1 MSSQEIQLTL
11 TADQAAA
18 GTVIGVNL
26 AGGPVNLRIPPTRN
40 GDLIRAQ
47 VAGKEVLLRIL
58 VTGTTVGATTTTPM
72 ASAAP
77 GSPGAPGSPAG
88 LSRAGCLVALG
99 TAAAIVVAFF
109 LVVDGGDDSHNT
121 AGSDNRPSAS
131 ASTSYSPA
139 PGQYSP
145 PAVPAP
151 TYMATESTPS
161 RSTAPAP
168 DPTPSAAYPVL
179 PSTEAAPT
187 PFDRGTCLNGELPDS
202 TTAQR
207 VTGVDEVP
215 CSASDAH
222 YRVIESIPFTS
233 DMDRCNT
240 NTKTEYAFSYRYTMG
255 GSVLNEY
262 VYCLVGIGSY
272 SRR

>member
-1 MSSQEIQLTL
+1 MSSQEIQLSL
-11 TADQAAA
+11 TAEQAAA
-18 GTVIGVNL
+18 GTVISVDL
-26 AGGPVNLRIPPTRN
+26 AGGPVSLRIPPTRN

-58 VTGTTVGATTTTPM
+58 VTGGTVGATTPM
-72 ASAAP
+72 AAAAFGAP
-77 GSPGAPGSPAG
+77 GSPGAPGAPATSG
-88 LSRAGCLVALG
+88 RAGCLVALG
-99 TAAAIVVAFF
+99 VAAAVAVAFF
-109 LVVDGGDDSHNT
+109 MVNTGDDGSDDKAST
-121 AGSDNRPSAS
+121 AAGSSQSPSAD
-131 ASTSYSPA
+131 
-139 PGQYSP
+139 QYSP
-145 PAVPAP
+145 SYAPAP
-151 TYMATESTPS
+151 THMATESTPS
-161 RSTAPAP
+161 QSAAPAP
-168 DPTPSAAYPVL
+168 DPTTSAPYYPVTPSA
-179 PSTEAAPT
+179 EAPT

-240 NTKTEYAFSYRYTMG
+240 NSKTEYAFSYRYTMG

>member
-11 TADQAAA
+11 TAEQAAA
-18 GTVIGVNL
+18 GVVISVTL
-26 AGGPVNLRIPPTRN
+26 ASGPVSLRIPPTRN

-58 VTGTTVGATTTTPM
+58 VTGTPVGATTTTPM
-72 ASAAP
+72 ASAAA
-77 GSPGAPGSPAG
+77 GSPGAPGRSG
-88 LSRAGCLVALG
+88 RTGCLVALG
-99 TAAAIVVAFF
+99 TVAAIAVAFF
-109 LVVDGGDDSHNT
+109 LVSNGDDT
-121 AGSDNRPSAS
+121 SDNK
-131 ASTSYSPA
+131 ASTAASSSEPPPR
-139 PGQYSP
+139 PGHYSP
-145 PAVPAP
+145 PATQAP
-151 TYMATESTPS
+151 THMATESTPS
-161 RSTAPAP
+161 RSAAPAP
-168 DPTPSAAYPVL
+168 DPTTAAPV
-179 PSTEAAPT
+179 PDPTPTSEAPT

-207 VTGVDEVP
+207 VTNVDEVP
-215 CSASDAH
+215 CTASDAH

-240 NTKTEYAFSYRYTMG
+240 NTKTEYAFSYRYTMN